1 MEDVERLT
9 SREDSWTLTILVS
22 SGAQE
27 PSYPTSFHYSA
38 GGAKG
43 DESFEGDNLVVKN
56 MVAYCAFYEDAF
68 AQIKEKFDIDSDH
81 QRYHDCSSS
90 RLYLRKFEK
99 GKGSE
104 NNIVLRVAWS
114 VCLWDSRR
122 IAIAKTLADA
132 VNRHFEADVTK
143 ECSVSLKSK
152 KRGY

>member
-9 SREDSWTLTILVS
+9 SREDSWTLTIMVS
-22 SGAQE
+22 S
-27 PSYPTSFHYSA
+27 
-38 GGAKG
+38 GAKG
-43 DESFEGDNLVVKN
+43 DESFEGDNFVVKD
-56 MVAYCAFYEDAF
+56 MVAYRAFYEDVS
-68 AQIKEKFDIDSDH
+68 AQIKAKFDIDSDH

-90 RLYLRKFEK
+90 KLYLRKSEK

-104 NNIVLRVAWS
+104 NNIVRRVAWS

-122 IAIAKTLADA
+122 IVVAQTLADA
-132 VNRHFEADVTK
+132 INRHFEADVTK